1 MDEICRL
8 ELVEAIHIDRAPVA
22 APSALAEAQ
31 CIVLVIDPLDGAIDP
46 AVAKSGVQGFLVR
59 EYMMGTAVL
68 GNRDPQRRAES
79 MMFV

>member
-1 MDEICRL
+1 
-8 ELVEAIHIDRAPVA
+8 
-22 APSALAEAQ
+22 
-31 CIVLVIDPLDGAIDP
+31 VLVIDPLDGAIDP